1 MMNKSLEYDYIVIGS
16 GAGGGVVFDE
26 LKKNNKNVLLIEKGP
41 HIKSKNLKKEFYHS
55 LKNIW
60 KSSGYQYADGNISLP
75 ILQGISLGG
84 STTINGSIMQE
95 LEENFCNKL
104 ISIINT
110 NNKNF
115 KFDNLLKFQNN
126 IKKEFNITS
135 TNKEFNQDN
144 NLINELKKNNW
155 EYKFLERAISDD
167 KYLDRTLS
175 GNSIESIIL
184 RKYNGS
190 NILTNLDVKLIVK
203 DKKKILGVKCFDKKE
218 RKNIFIKVKKKLIVS
233 CGVLGSAKLLMKS
246 NIKNKNLGKKFSC
259 HLSGAVDALFLEHKK
274 KIEGTLNAI
283 EITTDDNSCKKF
295 ANQNVPDEIILSR
308 IPFENH
314 DNLRE
319 KLSKVSSW
327 VYNVSSKDTGYIKN
341 SFFNRRL
348 KFNITDDEFKKV
360 KKFIFKISDFLFR
373 IGAINVFPNVL
384 NKNNLT
390 KNMSEIETLLSKIDN
405 KDLLLTASHLFGT
418 CCIGKDENNGV
429 VDENFKVF
437 NYENLF
443 VVDSSVFP
451 FTTSYNPQLTIM
463 IYAKLSSNLIINE

>member
-1 MMNKSLEYDYIVIGS
+1 MINKSLEYDYIVIGS

-41 HIKSKNLKKEFYHS
+41 HIKNKNLKKEFYHS

-75 ILQGISLGG
+75 ILQGVSLGG

-184 RKYNGS
+184 RKYNGL

-203 DKKKILGVKCFDKKE
+203 DKKKILGVKCFDKRE

-348 KFNITDDEFKKV
+348 KFNITDDEFQKV
-360 KKFIFKISDFLFR
+360 KKFIFKISDFLFK

-463 IYAKLSSNLIINE
+463 IYAKLASNLIINE

>member
-1 MMNKSLEYDYIVIGS
+1 MNKSLEYDYIVIGS

-203 DKKKILGVKCFDKKE
+203 DKKKILGVKCFDKTE

-463 IYAKLSSNLIINE
+463 IYAKLASNLIINE

>member
-203 DKKKILGVKCFDKKE
+203 DKKKILGVKCFDKTE

-463 IYAKLSSNLIINE
+463 IYAKLASNLIINE

>member
-1 MMNKSLEYDYIVIGS
+1 MINKSLEYDYIVIGS

-75 ILQGISLGG
+75 ILQGVSLGG

-203 DKKKILGVKCFDKKE
+203 DKKKILGVKCFDKRE

-283 EITTDDNSCKKF
+283 EIITDDNSCKKF

-348 KFNITDDEFKKV
+348 KFNITDDEFQKV
-360 KKFIFKISDFLFR
+360 KKFIFKISDFLFK

-463 IYAKLSSNLIINE
+463 IYAKLASNLIINE

>member
-463 IYAKLSSNLIINE
+463 IYAKLASNLIINE